1 MATPTVYKASS
12 AADLVFTL
20 VNEDSIILTNYSR
33 NVTSVKTEARDA
45 DNEVVAV
52 AHSGITAAITVD
64 GYINGTVEVAVAGL
78 ITLANDTS
86 SYGLTGGTVIIDSVN
101 ETHGQGEF
109 KRVSISATQYS
120 ETMTA

>member
-1 MATPTVYKASS
+1 MATPTVYKAAS

-52 AHSGITAAITVD
+52 AHSGITASITVD
-64 GYINGTVEVAVAGL
+64 GYINGSVEVAVAGL
-78 ITLANDTS
+78 MTLANDTS
-86 SYGLTGGTVIIDSVN
+86 SYGLTGGTVITDSVN